1 MARIL
6 PPPFGKKVGVQKC
19 VRVLQTGQMYLRAT
33 VQDGVSGL
41 DKQLQLFFTA
51 KVQICPLLSIHTL
64 KSAMPVTKCV
74 RNVQNA
80 CNFSK

>member
-33 VQDGVSGL
+33 VQDMYAVYKMCVISQNSRR
-41 DKQLQLFFTA
+41 KA
-51 KVQICPLLSIHTL
+51 
-64 KSAMPVTKCV
+64 SAEDE
-74 RNVQNA
+74 RSNA
-80 CNFSK
+80 LYA